1 MATNN
6 PKRAPAIRIS
16 DKNRREM
23 SPERDFPGETPVQL
37 RYCILSSPRSGS
49 TLLGRMLYETKCAGD
64 PQEYFNPPLLSIE
77 RERSGEPKLN
87 LNELMKHMERRRTSP
102 NGVFGMKL
110 HYSQMLGAFRSPRP
124 NEAMVRMLKR
134 FNSLIWIRRRD
145 RAAQAISQIVAQ
157 HTQVWSSED
166 ARHGA
171 ARELKIHPYEC
182 VRALQMVA
190 GDDFGWERLIA
201 AAGLK
206 VHQVWY
212 EDLVADYDAQSR
224 AVLRHLG
231 IDSQVDSIPAP
242 PLEKQAGEA
251 NEKLRARWMKYM
263 GIEEGAK

>member
-1 MATNN
+1 
-6 PKRAPAIRIS
+6 
-16 DKNRREM
+16 
-23 SPERDFPGETPVQL
+23 
-37 RYCILSSPRSGS
+37 
-49 TLLGRMLYETKCAGD
+49 
-64 PQEYFNPPLLSIE
+64 
-77 RERSGEPKLN
+77 
-87 LNELMKHMERRRTSP
+87 
-102 NGVFGMKL
+102 
-110 HYSQMLGAFRSPRP
+110 
-124 NEAMVRMLKR
+124 MLKR